1 MYTFLSVIHCI
12 ICLFLVLV
20 ILLQQGKGGGLSAFS
35 GGAQQ
40 IFGGQ
45 GAGNVLTRATGISAG
60 LVLITSILLARM
72 STSRDKALEAAVNAP
87 TPAAPAAKVEP
98 KKVDAK
104 PAPSGAS
111 GATAA
116 TAAPA
121 AAASVA
127 PKASDSAK

>member
-104 PAPSGAS
+104 PAPSGA
-111 GATAA
+111 TAA
-116 TAAPA
+116 TPAA

>member
-60 LVLITSILLARM
+60 LVLITSIVLARM
-72 STSRDKALEAAVNAP
+72 STSRDKKLEEAI
-87 TPAAPAAKVEP
+87 
-98 KKVDAK
+98 
-104 PAPSGAS
+104 G
-111 GATAA
+111 

-121 AAASVA
+121 AATEAKRVEAKKAEPKSTPSATPTAPAAAVNPPTT